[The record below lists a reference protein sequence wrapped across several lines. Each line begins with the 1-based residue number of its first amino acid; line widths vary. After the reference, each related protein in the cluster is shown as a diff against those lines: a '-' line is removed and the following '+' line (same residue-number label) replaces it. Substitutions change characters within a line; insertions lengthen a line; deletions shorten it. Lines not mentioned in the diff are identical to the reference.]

1 MHLQGPLINF
11 HELHT
16 GCQYRRN
23 KAQNLARVFVRD
35 VARSVV
41 SIREVQWPFRKCRAL
56 RLLPS
61 SRLVPLPGGR
71 AHKVNAVFCVNR
83 SGEQGGGWKRRQNVA
98 IGGLRQVQ
106 ADRECSSVVGG
117 FAVACV

>member
-11 HELHT
+11 HELQT

-83 SGEQGGGWKRRQNVA
+83 SGAEEEAECGDLM

-106 ADRECSSVVGG
+106 ADRECSNVVGG